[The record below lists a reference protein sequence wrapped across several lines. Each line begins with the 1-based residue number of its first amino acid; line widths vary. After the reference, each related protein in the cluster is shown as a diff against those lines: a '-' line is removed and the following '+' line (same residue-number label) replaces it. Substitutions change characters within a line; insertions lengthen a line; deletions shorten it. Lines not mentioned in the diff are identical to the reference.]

1 VLGFPSND
9 FGEQEPGSEKE
20 IAEFCRLTYGVEFP
34 MAGKTVVKGKNAHPF
49 YLRLAEI
56 TDSRPKWN
64 FHKYLISANGANVQ
78 SFDSKVAPESEQLV
92 RQIENALK
100 EK

>member
-9 FGEQEPGSEKE
+9 FGEQEPGTEKE

-49 YLRLAEI
+49 YLKLAEI
-56 TDSRPKWN
+56 TGSRPKWN
-64 FHKYLISANGANVQ
+64 FHKYLISRDASQVVAFG
-78 SFDSKVAPESEQLV
+78 SFTKPDDKDL
-92 RQIENALK
+92 LK
-100 EK
+100 TIDRFLAQ